1 MAWLAKIARKQV
13 EKTMTLFSRLPI
25 WSQEFKLPR
34 TVVMRVVSSPWNSC
48 NYWLTRTYQYMEAAE
63 MKNDLPCKL
72 NFWSLI
78 YSIYIIWKPINMP
91 LRFQS
96 FISARIIMI
105 NATLLSR
112 VLPPHLQ
119 CWASVFLP
127 TAALRVQPLTTG
139 WAKVKRFHRNH
150 VKSPISLQENNS
162 VIKSQ
167 Y

>member
-1 MAWLAKIARKQV
+1 
-13 EKTMTLFSRLPI
+13 MTLFSRLPI

-34 TVVMRVVSSPWNSC
+34 AVEMRILLSWNSSPWNSC
-48 NYWLTRTYQYMEAAE
+48 SYWLTRTYQYTEAAE

-105 NATLLSR
+105 NTTLLSR

-119 CWASVFLP
+119 CWASNCLP
-127 TAALRVQPLTTG
+127 PSSCTESSTIKPQVELKLKGSTVIMWNLPSHCKKIIQSL
-139 WAKVKRFHRNH
+139 NH
-150 VKSPISLQENNS
+150 NIRSSPHF
-162 VIKSQ
+162 